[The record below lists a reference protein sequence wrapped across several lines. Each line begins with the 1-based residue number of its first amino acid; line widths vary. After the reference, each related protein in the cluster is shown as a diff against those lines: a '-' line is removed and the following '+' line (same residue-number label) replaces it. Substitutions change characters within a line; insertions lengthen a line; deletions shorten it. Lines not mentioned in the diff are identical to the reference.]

1 MATILGVISLVS
13 LIYAVVMSYK
23 NNGAVPVQ
31 YGAAAFLVTIF
42 ALTGVVLGVISNTER
57 DKYYIFS
64 YLGIILNVLALGIV
78 SAILYAGAYG
88 IGSY

>member
-1 MATILGVISLVS
+1 MATILGMISLAS
-13 LIYAVVMSYK
+13 LIYAIVMSYK
-23 NNGAVPVQ
+23 NDGVVPTQ
-31 YGAAAFLVTIF
+31 YGAAALLVTIF
-42 ALTGVVLGVISNTER
+42 ALTGVVLGVISKAER

-64 YLGIILNVLALGIV
+64 YLGIILNVLALVVV